1 MIDVH
6 RGLFKKW
13 MDFIYLF
20 IWLHCAACG
29 LLVPQPGIEPVPPA
43 LDAQSLSPWTS
54 REAPLET
61 F

>member
-6 RGLFKKW
+6 QGLFKKW

-20 IWLHCAACG
+20 IWPCYAACG
-29 LLVPQPGIEPVPPA
+29 ILVPQPGIEPMPSVLSQP
-43 LDAQSLSPWTS
+43 LDPQGS
-54 REAPLET
+54 PLET